1 MIFRRFPNYASEFP
15 KVWSGFYN
23 PVAYAQ
29 EMEKQNV
36 FTSAP
41 GAFDPSTPPP
51 TLLEE
56 YPDNFVPQQPP
67 LYGLQNSTSSLMDV
81 NSAFPTG
88 NYVLN
93 HFSLKDDNLYENLA
107 ILCFIL
113 FLLRLAGYLLL
124 IYKTNQKR

>member
-1 MIFRRFPNYASEFP
+1 
-15 KVWSGFYN
+15 
-23 PVAYAQ
+23 
-29 EMEKQNV
+29 MEKRNV
-36 FTSAP
+36 FTSTP
-41 GAFDPSTPPP
+41 VAFDPSTPPS
-51 TLLEE
+51 TMLED
-56 YPDNFVPQQPP
+56 YPDNFAPQHPP
-67 LYGLQNSTSSLMDV
+67 IYGLHNSTSSLLDM

-124 IYKTNQKR
+124 VYKTNQKR